1 MTLLQCAT
9 RLRDRSRKQIY
20 ARAKD
25 SRPFGSYIH
34 DMGCL
39 PFAAASFCFRPQLK
53 LSQQRHFA
61 SVPPSRRLFAR
72 GTTQRHPPGRAAR
85 EKTSGNH
92 KVGTGAKGARPHP
105 TSARP
110 QGAPSSPLAATTQD
124 HRAGGHARKHP
135 PEAVRPRG
143 AGQRLGAERR
153 EAGLPAALHLGTRS
167 CAPGRGGHG
176 LQVTG
181 TAGGGGDGRLRAALH
196 LGTRSCA
203 PGPAGATI
211 RSLRSQVAP
220 PAGPCACRCLGSPC
234 A

>member
-1 MTLLQCAT
+1 MYITYIKSRNFVYKVDEHTQTLTRRKQNDAAAKVWRGVGSKMTLLQCAT
-9 RLRDRSRKQIY
+9 RLHASFRKQIY

-143 AGQRLGAERR
+143 AGQRLLVGA
-153 EAGLPAALHLGTRS
+153 
-167 CAPGRGGHG
+167 CGHG
-176 LQVTG
+176 RRH
-181 TAGGGGDGRLRAALH
+181 DGLE
-196 LGTRSCA
+196 S
-203 PGPAGATI
+203 
-211 RSLRSQVAP
+211 
-220 PAGPCACRCLGSPC
+220 
-234 A
+234 